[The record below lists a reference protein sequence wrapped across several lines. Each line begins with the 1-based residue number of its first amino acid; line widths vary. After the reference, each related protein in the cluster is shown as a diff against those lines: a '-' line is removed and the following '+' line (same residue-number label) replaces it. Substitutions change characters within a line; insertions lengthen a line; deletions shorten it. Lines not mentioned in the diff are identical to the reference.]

1 MKVHLAY
8 VDRDLDLEAD
18 LPPNADVLTQDLGL
32 GILLSAMAGGDK
44 YLYEVA
50 RRTIFASLHEPDAI
64 RYRQAVLADCLAHPE
79 VIRELYA
86 LSLAA
91 LEHGRRHWMY
101 STQYPE
107 SVLHRSTELLGHILV
122 QIRRLRDIATE
133 QAADFAS
140 EGFGRFFDELHRE
153 LDVGYLRTVEG
164 HLRRLEFRGGVRL
177 SATLG
182 TTNAE
187 TAYVLRRRVERP
199 GWRERIGLPEADSY
213 TYELHPRDMAGAE
226 ALGALRGRG
235 IALAA
240 AALGEST
247 DHVLGYF
254 AQLRAE
260 LGFYLGC
267 LNLHGV
273 LTAKGEPTCMPE
285 PVGAGRPALA
295 ARGLYDADLSLAM
308 GATRA
313 VGSDLEADDK
323 RLVVITGANRGG
335 KSTFLR
341 GLGLAQLLLQAG
353 MFVPAE
359 TFRADIRTGLFTH
372 FKREEDS
379 TLRSGKLDEELGRMS
394 AIVDDVRPDS
404 LVLLN
409 ESFASTNERE
419 GSEIGRQIVRAL
431 LETGIKVGYV
441 THMFDLASSLAAER
455 NGEALFLRAE
465 RLPDG
470 RRTFRI
476 VPGEPLPTSHGQDIY
491 RRIFTDAATT
501 VAASSDEVGPGQR

>member
-1 MKVHLAY
+1 MKVHLAFH
-8 VDRDLDLEAD
+8 DRDLDLED
-18 LPPNADVLTQDLGL
+18 ELRPNADALIQDLGL
-32 GILLSAMAGGDK
+32 ELVFRAMAGGDK
-44 YLYEVA
+44 YLYELA
-50 RRTIFASLHEPDAI
+50 QRTLLASLHEPAAI
-64 RYRQAVLADCLAHPE
+64 RYRQAVLADCLAHPA

-86 LSLAA
+86 LAVAA
-91 LEHGRRHWMY
+91 LGQQRRHWMY

-107 SVLHRSTELLGHILV
+107 SVLHRSTKLIGEVLV
-122 QIRRLRDIATE
+122 QLRRLRDIATE
-133 QAADFAS
+133 QAGDFAS
-140 EGFGRFFDELHRE
+140 DGFRRLFAELRRE
-153 LDVGYLRTVEG
+153 LDDAYLRSVEA
-164 HLRRLEFRGGVRL
+164 HLAHLEFHDGVRL

-199 GWRERIGLPEADSY
+199 SWRERIGLAEADSY
-213 TYELHPRDMAGAE
+213 TYEVDPRDMAGAD
-226 ALGALRGRG
+226 ALGALRSRG

-247 DHVLGYF
+247 DHIMAYF

-267 LNLHGV
+267 MNLHDH

-285 PVGAGRPALA
+285 PVAAGTPALA
-295 ARGLYDADLSLAM
+295 ARGLYDVGLSLAL
-308 GATRA
+308 GASRA
-313 VGSDLEADDK
+313 VGCDLEAEGK
-323 RLVVITGANRGG
+323 QLIVVTGANRGG

-341 GLGLAQLLLQAG
+341 SLGLAQLLLQAG
-353 MFVPAE
+353 MFVPALV
-359 TFRADIRTGLFTH
+359 FRADVRRGLFTH
-372 FKREEDS
+372 FRREEDA

-394 AIVDDVRPDS
+394 AVVDQVGSGS

-431 LETGIKVGYV
+431 LENGVKVAYV
-441 THMFDLASSLAAER
+441 THMFDLASGLHAER
-455 NGEALFLRAE
+455 DGEALFLRAE

-491 RRIFTDAATT
+491 RRIFTESPATDE
-501 VAASSDEVGPGQR
+501 AASLEVDPARP

>member
-1 MKVHLAY
+1 MKVHLATR
-8 VDRDLDLEAD
+8 DRDLDLEAEP
-18 LPPNADVLTQDLGL
+18 PPNADALTQDLGI
-32 GILLSAMAGGDK
+32 GILLGTMAGGDK

-50 RRTIFASLHEPDAI
+50 RRTIFASLREPDAI

-79 VIRELYA
+79 VVRELSA
-86 LSLAA
+86 LAVAA
-91 LEHGRRHWMY
+91 LEQGRRHWMY

-107 SVLHRSTELLGHILV
+107 SVLHRSIELLGHVLV
-122 QIRRLRDIATE
+122 QLRRLRSIATE
-133 QAADFAS
+133 QSTAFAS
-140 EGFGRFFDELHRE
+140 EGFRRLFAELRQE
-153 LDVGYLRTVEG
+153 LDDAYLRTVEG

-187 TAYVLRRRVERP
+187 TTYVLRRRVEPP
-199 GWRERIGLPEADSY
+199 GWRARVGLPEAESF

-247 DHVLGYF
+247 DHILGYF

-267 LNLHGV
+267 LNLHEV
-273 LTAKGEPTCMPE
+273 LAAKGEPTCMPE
-285 PVGAGRPALA
+285 PVPAGTPALA
-295 ARGLYDADLSLAM
+295 ARGLYDVNLSLVM
-308 GATRA
+308 GAARA
-313 VGSDLEADDK
+313 VGSDLDADDK

-341 GLGLAQLLLQAG
+341 SLGLAQLMMQAG
-353 MFVPAE
+353 MFVPAHA
-359 TFRADIRTGLFTH
+359 FRADVRRGLFTH
-372 FKREEDS
+372 FRREEDA

-394 AIVDDVRPDS
+394 IVIDQVDPDS

-419 GSEIGRQIVRAL
+419 GSEIGRQIIRAL
-431 LETGIKVGYV
+431 LESGVKVGYV
-441 THMFDLASSLAAER
+441 THMFDLASGLHAER

-470 RRTFRI
+470 RRTFRVI
-476 VPGEPLPTSHGQDIY
+476 EGEPLPTSHGQDIY
-491 RRIFTDAATT
+491 RRIFTD
-501 VAASSDEVGPGQR
+501 VAMTDEGPSGEVGSGQP